1 MLSALE
7 IRALAEEVKAL
18 DDEGDDFPVVVP
30 TRPSHPSRRVEPVE
44 RTARAVVRRG
54 PVVILGG
61 DRGSGSSVEPGRRPD
76 GIVSGQENSRPETSG
91 GRRHSSSFGFAPDP
105 RSAEALAVQREILG
119 VGEDARVLEDVRYV
133 GFSSSSP
140 SSGGAPT
147 PEENT
152 NTRGT
157 SEPAAAARS
166 THASRTKG
174 SYGNYNTPQEDGRS
188 NSKPD
193 AGRTTASAKSR
204 IASLTSYDDTP
215 GGPTASFLRG
225 LRAPPRPSRNNTRVG
240 STPRIAGAKNSLPTS
255 SHINSFD
262 SSALLNDSA
271 VFPTSTMRYKSSR
284 VAPVGEVHLTTN
296 SERQTRTRIDL
307 LRRKASKD
315 IWRGSGADSRNAS
328 SISSRRGTKETVT
341 SAGGVQNSTAV
352 RGRLPIS
359 DSTSLKQYAVPVS
372 TLGDVRRLKQ
382 KEDCSRSSLI
392 KGAMRDLEHIEASLL
407 SGSST
412 ILSAVGAPTA
422 AVYDERGHRVATP
435 AAAPGRRSSKDQVLG
450 GGQKHK
456 EENGTVKKQ
465 LLPQDASTTFED
477 DFSGREASASSS
489 SSYSQGSRPAQTHK
503 SDGQQPQPF
512 CFYSDHGA
520 PRSFAGEVARH
531 DKGQFTSAK
540 PVPQQ
545 SLADLKAELE
555 ADLEGRPIEERDQML
570 HSAATQGLSSLDSI
584 VQEIRARGNV
594 ATTCSEHSMNMSIG
608 TSATAKSH
616 YRKYAPGEGLG
627 SDCTFTPRL
636 GLTKKKTKE
645 ILGTSRAN
653 FANVAD
659 RLTYMGKSYEKRY
672 EKLVHKHRTSREN
685 AILRAQN
692 AKKTLPKSDHL
703 VHNVGT
709 IGSRASRYMQRR
721 SVSLDKKREEL
732 TRKQMR
738 ECTFHPQKISKAS
751 TSCDGASSSSSDPF
765 YQRLAMHQQRREEK
779 LRNATSVVESME
791 IEDCSFNP
799 QLAPGSKKLPNV
811 KSKVKEYWE
820 KGSGSQGGAAAHAGG
835 YPSSLS
841 SGMGTAGMGSSSSSA
856 FRDFTES
863 GGCGSLKQ
871 YASTLAEQALYTAAA
886 NVFSGWQRRGDGD
899 GSCAGLTIAAN
910 TQGANQ
916 GERNFGAVVP
926 DHSSKGDEKGGRKKI
941 LLRRKGSRGK
951 VPEAIPFVDEDVSG
965 DPDLEYVLEQ
975 HLSGGAGV
983 MVR

>member
-91 GRRHSSSFGFAPDP
+91 G
-105 RSAEALAVQREILG
+105 
-119 VGEDARVLEDVRYV
+119 
-133 GFSSSSP
+133 
-140 SSGGAPT
+140 APT

-215 GGPTASFLRG
+215 GGPTAR
-225 LRAPPRPSRNNTRVG
+225 
-240 STPRIAGAKNSLPTS
+240 
-255 SHINSFD
+255 
-262 SSALLNDSA
+262 
-271 VFPTSTMRYKSSR
+271 
-284 VAPVGEVHLTTN
+284 
-296 SERQTRTRIDL
+296 
-307 LRRKASKD
+307 
-315 IWRGSGADSRNAS
+315 
-328 SISSRRGTKETVT
+328 
-341 SAGGVQNSTAV
+341 
-352 RGRLPIS
+352 
-359 DSTSLKQYAVPVS
+359 
-372 TLGDVRRLKQ
+372 
-382 KEDCSRSSLI
+382 
-392 KGAMRDLEHIEASLL
+392 
-407 SGSST
+407 
-412 ILSAVGAPTA
+412 
-422 AVYDERGHRVATP
+422 
-435 AAAPGRRSSKDQVLG
+435 
-450 GGQKHK
+450 
-456 EENGTVKKQ
+456 
-465 LLPQDASTTFED
+465 
-477 DFSGREASASSS
+477 
-489 SSYSQGSRPAQTHK
+489 
-503 SDGQQPQPF
+503 
-512 CFYSDHGA
+512 
-520 PRSFAGEVARH
+520 EVARH

-779 LRNATSVVESME
+779 LRNALETQRCVLWKGVKNFWPTHPRAPYS
-791 IEDCSFNP
+791 
-799 QLAPGSKKLPNV
+799 LAD
-811 KSKVKEYWE
+811 
-820 KGSGSQGGAAAHAGG
+820 A
-835 YPSSLS
+835 
-841 SGMGTAGMGSSSSSA
+841 
-856 FRDFTES
+856 
-863 GGCGSLKQ
+863 
-871 YASTLAEQALYTAAA
+871 
-886 NVFSGWQRRGDGD
+886 RR
-899 GSCAGLTIAAN
+899 T
-910 TQGANQ
+910 
-916 GERNFGAVVP
+916 
-926 DHSSKGDEKGGRKKI
+926 K
-941 LLRRKGSRGK
+941 
-951 VPEAIPFVDEDVSG
+951 
-965 DPDLEYVLEQ
+965 
-975 HLSGGAGV
+975 
-983 MVR
+983 